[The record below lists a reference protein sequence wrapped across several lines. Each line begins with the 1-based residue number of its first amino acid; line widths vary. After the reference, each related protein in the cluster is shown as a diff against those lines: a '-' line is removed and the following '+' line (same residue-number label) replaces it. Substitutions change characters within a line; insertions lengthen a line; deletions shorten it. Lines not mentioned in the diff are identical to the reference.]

1 MILFAY
7 LCKLPNS
14 RKTFEYI
21 ITYKSNYIL
30 QYFYIS
36 SPLNSFVYSTFFP
49 LLQYTG
55 VFYTMS
61 RFLAGGASSSNGEKY
76 EVAKGSRKDVDYG
89 SIANLINNEVS

>member
-1 MILFAY
+1 MK
-7 LCKLPNS
+7 KLLYTAIFLHFKPTE
-14 RKTFEYI
+14 RFC
-21 ITYKSNYIL
+21 L
-30 QYFYIS
+30 QH
-36 SPLNSFVYSTFFP
+36 FFP